1 MTKCLTARLVL
12 HAAFSLSLCCR
23 AVASGEM
30 PRAGRI
36 GARRGVQAS
45 FVPHASLLPLVGG
58 TGKAAGI
65 RLTPAGVLMKGGRRM
80 ARRDSVSLL
89 RAESSAGKRSEEG
102 GGAADDVVE
111 GYEQDTKLI
120 KAGYRGAEWTTDPMG
135 RSVVN
140 PPTMHASTVTYPSV
154 AALREAAKD
163 YPFRG
168 LSYGRHGTPTSW
180 ALEEAFAALEG
191 GHNACAVSS
200 GVAAINAAL
209 LAFLESGDH
218 CLVSDGV
225 YDPTRSFCDQF
236 LARFG
241 VETTYFDPL
250 SSPQQLKDLV
260 KENTRV
266 VFLETPASLSFELH
280 DFRGLAEAAKQAD
293 LTVICD
299 NTWGPSIFKP
309 LSLGADVSLN
319 AATKYIG
326 GHSDLMLGLIACTQ
340 ETYRRVKLS
349 VKALGCPAGPD
360 DCYLA
365 LRGIR
370 TLGVRLQRH
379 QESGLEVA
387 KWLEQRPEVTR
398 VMHPALPSHPQHET
412 WKREFT
418 GSCGLFSLQFS
429 DEFGADAVD
438 AFCDSLIQGL
448 FAMGYSWGGFES
460 LVLPVKINEVRSVTK
475 WDYAS
480 PGCGLTVRFHIG
492 LEDVRDLKVDLERGF
507 AALNAAKG

>member
-1 MTKCLTARLVL
+1 MPDRFLCLQGPWQQQDFVRH
-12 HAAFSLSLCCR
+12 HA
-23 AVASGEM
+23 
-30 PRAGRI
+30 
-36 GARRGVQAS
+36 GARADRVREGAVSVFFLHGILRGWTRQKE
-45 FVPHASLLPLVGG
+45 
-58 TGKAAGI
+58 T
-65 RLTPAGVLMKGGRRM
+65 GVLG
-80 ARRDSVSLL
+80 
-89 RAESSAGKRSEEG
+89 EG
-102 GGAADDVVE
+102 GVE
-111 GYEQDTKLI
+111 GYGDDTKFV
-120 KAGYRGAEWTTDPMG
+120 KGGHKGSQWTTDPLG

-140 PPTMHASTVTYPSV
+140 PPTIHASTVTFPTV
-154 AALREAAKD
+154 GALREATKD

-180 ALEEAFAALEG
+180 ALEEAFATLEG
-191 GHNACAVSS
+191 GDKACAVSS
-200 GVAAINAAL
+200 GVAAINSAM

-225 YDPTRSFCDQF
+225 YDPTRSFCDHF

-241 VETTYFDPL
+241 VETTYFDPVC
-250 SSPQQLKDLV
+250 SP
-260 KENTRV
+260 KELEAMIKPNTKLL
-266 VFLETPASLSFELH
+266 FLESPSSLSFELH
-280 DFRGLAEAAKQAD
+280 DFSGLAKVGKLHD
-293 LTVICD
+293 LAVVCD

-309 LSLGADVSLN
+309 LKLGADVSLN

-326 GHSDLMLGLIACTQ
+326 GHSDLMLGLIACTK

-379 QESGLEVA
+379 EESGLA
-387 KWLEQRPEVTR
+387 IARWLEQRPEVTR
-398 VMHPALPSHPQHET
+398 VMHPALPSHPQHQV

-418 GSCGLFSLQFS
+418 GSCGLFSFQLT
-429 DEFGADAVD
+429 DEFGNEAAD

-460 LVLPVKINEVRSVTK
+460 LVLPVEINSARSATQ
-475 WDYAS
+475 WDYVS
-480 PGCGLTVRFHIG
+480 PGCGPTVRLHIG
-492 LEDVRDLKVDLERGF
+492 LEDVEDLKVDLEGGF
-507 AALNAAKG
+507 AAMRARQLEVENKG